1 MIITIQ
7 TNTGETIAIS
17 PEEHE
22 IRTID
27 TNGEEKAAAMLALLD
42 DMRDNLAQV
51 FALGKVPAVETWQTL
66 MSEVREEAEKIL
78 KG

>member
-22 IRTID
+22 IHTITGD
-27 TNGEEKAAAMLALLD
+27 EEKITAVLSLLD
-42 DMRDNLAQV
+42 DMRDNLGQI
-51 FALGKVPAVETWQTL
+51 FAVGKVPDVEAWDKL
-66 MSEVREEAEKIL
+66 MQEIREEAEKIL

>member
-22 IRTID
+22 IRTLD
-27 TNGEEKAAAMLALLD
+27 TNCEEKATAMLALLD